1 MKTSFFVEYAG
12 KQIEEKDVVA
22 SVKELWVNE
31 GNKVKDIKTL
41 SIYTK
46 PEEQAA
52 YYVIN
57 DSVSGKIDL

>member
-22 SVKELWVNE
+22 AVKELWVKE
-31 GNKVKDIKTL
+31 GNKVKDMKTL

-46 PEEQAA
+46 PEEQVA

>member
-1 MKTSFFVEYAG
+1 MLFKGVFLIS
-12 KQIEEKDVVA
+12 
-22 SVKELWVNE
+22 KELWVKE
-31 GNKVKDIKTL
+31 GNKVKDMKTL

>member
-22 SVKELWVNE
+22 AVKELWVKE
-31 GNKVKDIKTL
+31 GNKVKDMKTL

-46 PEEQAA
+46 PEEQSA